1 MLAAYPFGPDNP
13 LGIGYPI
20 RSGSRPSDM
29 EQTMIRQSDSEP
41 AATTDLHLLLTQLTG
56 LRRTM
61 EQSIEHGDG
70 LDRSLHP
77 GLQSRMRD
85 CGAQLARVIGHL
97 EYNLLQRESIESA
110 LHESERRYRS
120 FYDNN
125 PSMSFTLSPD
135 GLILSVNNYGAE
147 QLGYL
152 PQELI
157 GRSVLAVFRPEDH
170 ETVLAQID
178 VCTASLDKLFEWE
191 IQKIRKDGTALWVK
205 ERAQG
210 ILDRAGRTLVLVV
223 CEDVTARRVTEDI
236 VRESEERW
244 KTLFEHAGV
253 GIAQWSLGGQFLRV
267 NPCLCKTLGFTS
279 SAMQGLTFQE
289 LTHPDDLPVNLRYLD
304 ELTAGIVASF
314 STEQRCRR
322 SDDTWIWVSLT
333 VSLVRAASGSPAY
346 FIAVVEDVSERKR
359 AEDALRASELLLQRF
374 VSEAP
379 VGLVILDSQRKLL
392 TANKAFCAL
401 TGHAEQDLLG
411 RTYDLYT
418 HPDDLAPNLKL
429 TNEFYRGIRE
439 GYTIEKRY
447 IRKTGQVIWVSV
459 KATGVELPN
468 HSGPLLLAA
477 VQDITDQKRATE
489 ERERFSQDLHDNI
502 LQSLYAV
509 GMQLEASKLASGKS
523 PRRAKIHASQA
534 IDQLNHLVSDVRHF
548 IALLK
553 RGGSAKMDLREALH
567 QLVSAFSTA
576 GHRPPELEIKDGVL
590 DLITTEQAEQ
600 LLNIAREALSNSVRH
615 AKATHRS
622 VRLSQ
627 LGAAG
632 MRMQICDDGIGF
644 VPKLKRKQ
652 GHGLMNMAARAKKI
666 GARLRLTSK
675 PDRGTCVTVDL
686 SRTEPS

>member
-1 MLAAYPFGPDNP
+1 MLAAYPFGPGNP
-13 LGIGYPI
+13 FGIGYPI
-20 RSGSRPSDM
+20 RQAADASDM
-29 EQTMIRQSDSEP
+29 EQPMIRQSDSELS
-41 AATTDLHLLLTQLTG
+41 AATDFQLLLTQLTG
-56 LRRTM
+56 LRRAM
-61 EQSIEHGDG
+61 EQAAESDDELG
-70 LDRSLHP
+70 RSLYSALHH
-77 GLQSRMRD
+77 RMQD
-85 CGAQLARVIGHL
+85 CDEQLARVIGHV
-97 EYNLLQRESIESA
+97 EHNLLQQETIASA
-110 LHESERRYRS
+110 LHESEHRYRS
-120 FYDNN
+120 LYDN
-125 PSMSFTLSPD
+125 PSMYFTLSPD

-152 PQELI
+152 PQHLI

-170 ETVLAQID
+170 ETVLAQIG
-178 VCTASLDKLFEWE
+178 VCTESLDKLFEWE
-191 IQKIRKDGTALWVK
+191 IQKIRKDGTAFWVK

-210 ILDRAGRTLVLVV
+210 ILDRTGRTLVLVV

-253 GIAQWSLGGQFLRV
+253 GIAQWSLGGQFLCV

-279 SAMQGLTFQE
+279 TAMQSLTFQE

-304 ELTAGIVASF
+304 ELTAGMVASF

-333 VSLVRAASGSPAY
+333 VSLARTASGAPAY

-379 VGLVILDSQRKLL
+379 VGLVILDSQRRLL
-392 TANKAFCAL
+392 TANKAFCRL

-429 TNEFYRGIRE
+429 TDEFYRGIRE
-439 GYTIEKRY
+439 DYTLEKRY

-459 KATGVELPN
+459 KATGVGLPN
-468 HSGPLLLAA
+468 HPGPLLLAA

-534 IDQLNHLVSDVRHF
+534 IDQLNRLVSEVRHF
-548 IALLK
+548 IALLN
-553 RGGSAKMDLREALH
+553 RGGSAKMDLREALR

-576 GHRPPELEIKDGVL
+576 GHRPPELEIEDGVL

-627 LGAAG
+627 LGASG
-632 MRMQICDDGIGF
+632 MRMQVCDDGIGF

-652 GHGLMNMAARAKKI
+652 GHGLVNMAARAKKI

-675 PDRGTCVTVDL
+675 PDQGTCITVDL
-686 SRTEPS
+686 SQTES

>member
-1 MLAAYPFGPDNP
+1 
-13 LGIGYPI
+13 
-20 RSGSRPSDM
+20 M

-41 AATTDLHLLLTQLTG
+41 SAATDFQLLLAQLTG
-56 LRRTM
+56 LRQAL
-61 EQSIEHGDG
+61 EQSADSDDG
-70 LDRSLHP
+70 LGQSRHSALR
-77 GLQSRMRD
+77 SRMRN
-85 CGAQLARVIGHL
+85 CSEQLARVIGHL
-97 EYNLLQRESIESA
+97 EHNLLQRKSIESA
-110 LHESERRYRS
+110 LHESEHRYRS
-120 FYDNN
+120 LYDNN
-125 PSMSFTLSPD
+125 PSMYFTLSSD

-157 GRSVLAVFRPEDH
+157 GRSVLAVFRPEEH
-170 ETVLAQID
+170 ETVLAQIGL
-178 VCTASLDKLFEWE
+178 CTASPDKLFEWE
-191 IQKIRKDGTALWVK
+191 IQKLRKDGTALWVK
-205 ERAQG
+205 ERAQA
-210 ILDRAGRTLVLVV
+210 ILDPAGRTLMLVV

-236 VRESEERW
+236 VRETEERW

-253 GIAQWSLGGQFLRV
+253 GIAQWSLSGRFLCV
-267 NPCLCKTLGFTS
+267 NPCLCKTLSFTS
-279 SAMQGLTFQE
+279 AAMQALTFQE
-289 LTHPDDLPVNLRYLD
+289 LTHPDDLPVTLRYLD
-304 ELTAGIVASF
+304 ELTAGMIVSF

-333 VSLVRAASGSPAY
+333 VSLARTAAGDPAY

-359 AEDALRASELLLQRF
+359 TEDALRASELLLQRF

-379 VGLVILDSQRKLL
+379 VGLVILDSQRRLL
-392 TANKAFCAL
+392 TANKAFCTL
-401 TGHAEQDLLG
+401 TGHAEHDLLG

-418 HPDDLAPNLKL
+418 HPDDLAPNQKL
-429 TNEFYRGIRE
+429 TDEFYRGIRE
-439 GYTIEKRY
+439 DYTLEKRY

-468 HSGPLLLAA
+468 HPGPLLLAA
-477 VQDITDQKRATE
+477 VQDITDQKRITE

-523 PRRAKIHASQA
+523 PRRAKVHASQA
-534 IDQLNHLVSDVRHF
+534 IDQLNRLVSEVRHF
-548 IALLK
+548 IALLR
-553 RGGSAKMDLREALH
+553 RGRSAKMDLREALH

-576 GHRPPELEIKDGVL
+576 GHRPPELEIKEGVL
-590 DLITTEQAEQ
+590 DLITAEQAEQ

-615 AKATHRS
+615 AKAAHRS

-627 LGAAG
+627 LGTAG

-652 GHGLMNMAARAKKI
+652 GHGLMNMAARAQKI

-675 PDRGTCVTVDL
+675 PDHGTCVTVDL
-686 SRTEPS
+686 SRTES

>member
-1 MLAAYPFGPDNP
+1 
-13 LGIGYPI
+13 
-20 RSGSRPSDM
+20 
-29 EQTMIRQSDSEP
+29 MIRQSDSEP
-41 AATTDLHLLLTQLTG
+41 SAATDLHLLLTQLTE
-56 LRRTM
+56 LRRAM
-61 EQSIEHGDG
+61 EQSVEFGDG
-70 LDRSLHP
+70 LDRSLCTALR
-77 GLQSRMRD
+77 GRMRD
-85 CGAQLARVIGHL
+85 CDAQLAGVIGHL
-97 EYNLLQRESIESA
+97 EHNLRQRESIESA
-110 LHESERRYRS
+110 LHESEHRYRS
-120 FYDNN
+120 LYDNN
-125 PSMSFTLSPD
+125 PSMYFTLSPD

-157 GRSVLAVFRPEDH
+157 GRSVLAVFRAEDH
-170 ETVLAQID
+170 ETVLSQIR

-210 ILDRAGRTLVLVV
+210 ILDRAGRILVLVV
-223 CEDVTARRVTEDI
+223 CEDVTARRMTEDI

-253 GIAQWSLGGQFLRV
+253 GIVQLSLSGQCLRV

-279 SAMQGLTFQE
+279 AAMQGLTFQE
-289 LTHPDDLPVNLRYLD
+289 LTHPDDLPLNLRHLD
-304 ELTAGIVASF
+304 ELTAGILASF

-322 SDDTWIWVSLT
+322 CDDTWIWVSLT
-333 VSLVRAASGSPAY
+333 VSLVRTAGGAPAY
-346 FIAVVEDVSERKR
+346 FIVVVEDVSERKR

-379 VGLVILDSQRKLL
+379 VGLVILDSQRRLL
-392 TANKAFCAL
+392 TANKAFCTL

-418 HPDDLAPNLKL
+418 HPDDLASNLKL
-429 TNEFYRGIRE
+429 TDEFYRGVRE

-459 KATGVELPN
+459 NATGIELPN
-468 HSGPLLLAA
+468 HPGPLLLAA

-509 GMQLEASKLASGKS
+509 GMQLEASKLASGTS
-523 PRRAKIHASQA
+523 ARRAKVHASQA
-534 IDQLNHLVSDVRHF
+534 IDQLNRLVSDVRHF

-553 RGGSAKMDLREALH
+553 RGGSPRMDLREALR
-567 QLVSAFSTA
+567 QLVSAFSTT
-576 GHRPPELEIKDGVL
+576 GHRPPELEIKEGVL

-622 VRLSQ
+622 VRLGP
-627 LGAAG
+627 LGPAG

-652 GHGLMNMAARAKKI
+652 GHGLVNMAARAKKI

-675 PDRGTCVTVDL
+675 PDHGTCVTVDL
-686 SRTEPS
+686 SRTESS